1 MNNFILFLVNIYL
14 HEIKFQRFGKLWT
27 QIERFHS
34 SVDRAVNDPSH
45 LGCYLLYLISCL
57 IMIFTT
63 NILIIFIKYMSLLYK
78 KI

>member
-1 MNNFILFLVNIYL
+1 MNNFILFLVNFYL

-27 QIERFHS
+27 QEERFHS
-34 SVDRAVNDPSH
+34 SVDR
-45 LGCYLLYLISCL
+45 GCYLLYLISGL

-63 NILIIFIKYMSLLYK
+63 NILIIFIKYMSLRYK